1 MDRLAEADTKYS
13 ETAYEDALSWIHST
27 LRFGSKLGLER
38 VRRLAK
44 LLGDPQDKCEH
55 FHIAGTNGKG
65 SVAAMIASSLHHCGY
80 RTGMNISPYL
90 EDFRERITINGRMIH
105 REDLVAMVSKVRPAV
120 ESMVKDG
127 GDHPTEFEVIT
138 ALAFLY
144 YAQERCDYVSLE
156 VGLGGRFDA
165 TNIVNPLVSVITTIA
180 LDHTDR
186 LGNTLGEIASEK
198 AGIIKP
204 GVPVVTGA
212 LEGDAFAVISDK
224 AHELGSPLY
233 TVGKAGADVTWEE
246 VSVSQ
251 YGQVV
256 DITGP
261 WFRYQ
266 NLRIPLLGRHQ
277 QQNAALAVT
286 ALEVAGR
293 RSVSSAHGFPALAS
307 ALPADQAR
315 AGSSASGSPTDR
327 SYHPAGPYLDPSA
340 VAAGIAHTVWPGRME
355 VLSRNPTIIIDGA
368 HNAAG
373 AIALRKAMSVIPR
386 KRLVCVYGIL
396 GDKSFEE
403 ATSYIAPMCDEMV
416 LTLPDTPRSLDLD
429 LLSQAVRKYVS
440 KVHIEP
446 NLNKAFDLAIERV
459 GPEDALLAC
468 GSLYLV
474 GPLRA
479 HIRRRLGMT
488 GLCSE

>member
-1 MDRLAEADTKYS
+1 MDRLAEAYAKHST
-13 ETAYEDALSWIHST
+13 TAYEEALSWIHST

-38 VRRLAK
+38 IRRLAG
-44 LLGDPQDKCEH
+44 LLGNPQDKCEH

-65 SVAAMIASSLHHCGY
+65 SVAAMIASALHHCGY
-80 RTGMNISPYL
+80 RIGMNISPYL
-90 EDFRERITINGRMIH
+90 EDFRERIAINGSMIPKT
-105 REDLVAMVSKVRPAV
+105 DLVAMVSTVRLAV

-127 GDHPTEFEVIT
+127 EDHPTEFEVIT
-138 ALAFLY
+138 ALAFLH
-144 YAQERCDYVSLE
+144 YARERCDYVSLE

-165 TNIVNPLVSVITTIA
+165 TNIVTPKISVITTIA

-186 LGNTLGEIASEK
+186 LGDTLGEIASEK

-212 LEGDAFAVISDK
+212 LEGDAFEVISNK
-224 AHELGSPLY
+224 AHESGSPLY
-233 TVGKAGADVTWEE
+233 TVGKFGADVTWEE

-256 DITGP
+256 NIAGP
-261 WFRYQ
+261 WFGYK
-266 NLRIPLLGRHQ
+266 NLRVPLLGRHQ
-277 QQNAALAVT
+277 QQNAALAVA

-293 RSVSSAHGFPALAS
+293 YSVGSVHDRSAMGTAG
-307 ALPADQAR
+307 PADLE
-315 AGSSASGSPTDR
+315 GLDPNVPGSP
-327 SYHPAGPYLDPSA
+327 AGLYIDASA
-340 VAAGIAHTVWPGRME
+340 VAAGIARTVWPGRME
-355 VLSRNPTIIIDGA
+355 VLSRNPAIIIDGA

-373 AIALRKAMSVIPR
+373 ALALREAMSVIPR

-416 LTLPDTPRSLDLD
+416 LTLPDTPRALDLE
-429 LLSQAVRKYVS
+429 LLNQAVGKYVS
-440 KVHIEP
+440 KIHIEP
-446 NLNKAFDLAIERV
+446 NLNKAFDLAMERV

-474 GPLRA
+474 GPLRT

-488 GLCSE
+488 DLCSE